1 MSVFKTL
8 ANIGIRDDHSFYQK
22 KIRRFFNIINLVGC
36 ISAFPQ
42 FLMFYEVDV
51 ISAYYHLS
59 WTFLLI
65 VALIAHWKIGFNTA
79 RLITFGSLFLF
90 GFLHAARIGP
100 ESYAH
105 IGSLTVIVACFIV
118 YNLKREWKYL
128 LFFFCAQIAGIILVE
143 LKVFNV
149 TRIEIDNL
157 EQTRLTS
164 LIFFII
170 FILLEIVFFI
180 RLTTDTENEIIE
192 ELRASNTIL
201 KSTSE
206 EKSLLLK
213 EVHHRVKNNLQL
225 ITSLLR
231 LQANNI
237 KDEKLDLQFGE
248 ATSRIKSIALLHEK
262 IYKQDSLAKIDFEE
276 YIRTIGEDMIQ
287 SYSPEKQIVLSIQSE
302 LQKENNEALIPLALI
317 FNELLS
323 NSLKHGLKNRSEATI
338 SISIKKGENT
348 DYELNY
354 GDTGEWVAPKT
365 EESFGMELIET
376 LTEQLSGELQ
386 MSLVENSPL
395 FKITFNLNS

>member
-22 KIRRFFNIINLVGC
+22 RIRRFFNIINLIGFATAV
-36 ISAFPQ
+36 PQ
-42 FLMFYEVDV
+42 FFLTYENDV
-51 ISAYYHLS
+51 ISASFHFI
-59 WTFLLI
+59 WAFLIL
-65 VALIAHWKIGFNTA
+65 VSIACHHWIGFNTS
-79 RLITFGSLFLF
+79 RFITFSSVFLF
-90 GFLHAARIGP
+90 GFLYAARIGP
-100 ESYAH
+100 DAYAH
-105 IGSLTVIVACFIV
+105 IGSMTVIVACFIV
-118 YNLKREWKYL
+118 YDLKKEWGYA
-128 LFFFCAQIAGIILVE
+128 LFFLIVQLTGIIVVE
-143 LKVFNV
+143 LDIF
-149 TRIEIDNL
+149 TEHSIALDNL
-157 EQTRLTS
+157 EQIRITS
-164 LIFFII
+164 LVSAVIFII
-170 FILLEIVFFI
+170 IQIAFFI
-180 RLTTDTENEIIE
+180 RMSNANENEIIE

-201 KSTSE
+201 KSTNE

-276 YIRTIGEDMIQ
+276 YIRTIGEDMIH

-376 LTEQLSGELQ
+376 LTEQLSGEIQ
-386 MSLVENSPL
+386 MSLVENSPI
-395 FKITFNLNS
+395 FKITFNLNT